1 MTMKREVHIKPN
13 ATHAGVEEKNGNIE
27 VSVHASPEDGKA
39 NEEMLELLADYFEV
53 AKSAIEIVQGYA
65 SRKKFI
71 EIRTW
76 QKR

>member
-1 MTMKREVHIKPN
+1 MKREVRVKPN
-13 ATHAGVEEKNGNIE
+13 AAHVGVEEKDGILT
-27 VSVHASPEDGKA
+27 VSVHAPPADGKA
-39 NEEMLELLADYFEV
+39 NEEMLELLSDYFEV
-53 AKSAIEIVQGYA
+53 AKSAIEIVQGET